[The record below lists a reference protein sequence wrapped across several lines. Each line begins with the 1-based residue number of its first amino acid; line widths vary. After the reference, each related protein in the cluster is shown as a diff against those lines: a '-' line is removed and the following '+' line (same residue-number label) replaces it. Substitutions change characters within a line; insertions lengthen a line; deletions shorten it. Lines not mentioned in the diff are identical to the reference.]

1 MTEKKKTPLI
11 FTFLRQFS
19 DFMVI
24 VLMAAAILS
33 AAMGEKADAIM
44 ILAIIILNGVLG
56 FVQEYK
62 AERSL
67 EALKKMSRNEA
78 QVLRDGSVSV
88 LPSEELVVGDIVL
101 LEAGTRI
108 PADLRLIEAVE
119 LSVEEAL
126 LTGESVPVKKQ
137 TAAVEMDKPLRN
149 DLLCVIRELLLP
161 RVEDVA
167 LSWQRE

>member
-1 MTEKKKTPLI
+1 MKEKVWHHLTVAETATALHTPVDTGLTEHERQHRRKKYGPNRLTEKKKTPLI

-62 AERSL
+62 AERLSL
-67 EALKKMSRNEA
+67 
-78 QVLRDGSVSV
+78 
-88 LPSEELVVGDIVL
+88 IH
-101 LEAGTRI
+101 I
-108 PADLRLIEAVE
+108 
-119 LSVEEAL
+119 
-126 LTGESVPVKKQ
+126 
-137 TAAVEMDKPLRN
+137 
-149 DLLCVIRELLLP
+149 
-161 RVEDVA
+161 
-167 LSWQRE
+167 